1 MADVGWTGASFG
13 MSDDEIS
20 LSERQGDLL
29 NCSSHRDYSATGGR
43 EPLSRPADKPLLPLT
58 PQRALRGL
66 PTGTGRDLGSITG
79 EDFPRKG
86 DPAKMAPPKATV
98 AGSDGQRATLL

>member
-43 EPLSRPADKPLLPLT
+43 EPLSRPADKRGRCGVSPLERDETLARSQGKTFPVRAILQRWRPQKPPL
-58 PQRALRGL
+58 QG
-66 PTGTGRDLGSITG
+66 PTGN
-79 EDFPRKG
+79 
-86 DPAKMAPPKATV
+86 
-98 AGSDGQRATLL
+98 GQLYCEVVGKQ